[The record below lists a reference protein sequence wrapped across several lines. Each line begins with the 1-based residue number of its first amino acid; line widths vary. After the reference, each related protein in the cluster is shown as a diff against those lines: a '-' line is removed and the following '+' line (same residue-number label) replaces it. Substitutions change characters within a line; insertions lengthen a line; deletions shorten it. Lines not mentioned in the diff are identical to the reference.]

1 MKFVTHQ
8 TTLHLSSKIKCCVD
22 RLRPPPNNGH
32 RVTTAA
38 CPSCV
43 ALHIRWNE
51 GAANWGGLFLPAR
64 EREKLLDAFYS
75 EDSQFAVFVADLP
88 GLDVGRR
95 GICGLSFF
103 HAFKNRDDDALCR
116 RVASKRDCLAA
127 RNQSFLTA
135 LSKRFVGKGNVL
147 LRVGVGISHI
157 DFRNNVSRRLGL
169 RMKLFD
175 HYRAKA
181 KTNKYSQSNFEVTF
195 HGRFSQTAI

>member
-1 MKFVTHQ
+1 MKGPQ
-8 TTLHLSSKIKCCVD
+8 TE
-22 RLRPPPNNGH
+22 
-32 RVTTAA
+32 AA
-38 CPSCV
+38 SFC
-43 ALHIRWNE
+43 
-51 GAANWGGLFLPAR
+51 LPG

-88 GLDVGRR
+88 GLDIGRR

-116 RVASKRDCLAA
+116 RVAGKRDCVAA

-169 RMKLFD
+169 RMKLFG

-181 KTNKYSQSNFEVTF
+181 KTNKYSQSNFEVIL